1 MESNVKGTDY
11 RTDDNVDQDEDV
23 TVQIKEKVTV
33 KNVEVSGK
41 DVAQNKILETS
52 DLVYNDEG
60 CVTLD
65 KDLDVVAEIKEEG
78 L

>member
-1 MESNVKGTDY
+1 MKGTDY